1 MNSKEVAN
9 LIKAHVGDV
18 RIVSERRLFTTSD
31 TQRLKSI
38 LLALKTAGVTHL
50 STITGVDRGNSV
62 EVIYHFDCRPAMLN
76 LKITLPK
83 DNLKIFTITD
93 IFPGA
98 ILYERDLM
106 EMLGVKVEGHPNPQK
121 LFLPDD
127 WPEGEYPL
135 RKEFKRGS
143 K

>member
-1 MNSKEVAN
+1 MDSKEVAG
-9 LIKAHVGDV
+9 LIKTHVDDV

-50 STITGVDRGNSV
+50 ATITGVDRGNAV

-76 LKITLPK
+76 LKIPIPK
-83 DNLKIFTITD
+83 DDLKIFTITD

-106 EMLGVKVEGHPNPQK
+106 EMLGVKVEGHPDPQR

-135 RKEFKRGS
+135 RKEFERES